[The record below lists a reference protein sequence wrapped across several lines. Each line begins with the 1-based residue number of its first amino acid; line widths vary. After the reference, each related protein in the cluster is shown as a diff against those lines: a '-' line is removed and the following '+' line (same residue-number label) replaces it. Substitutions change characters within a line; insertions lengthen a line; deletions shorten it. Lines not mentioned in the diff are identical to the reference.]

1 MVFLFLFLLQN
12 KNKIKTKVLNNYLS
26 DIIKTE
32 NIVSDMAWQSV
43 LYLGNWASEEM
54 LVNYGQQMRA
64 VNNKDWS

>member
-43 LYLGNWASEEM
+43 LYLGNWVSEEI